1 MPHPALARK
10 APRQGEA
17 RTRSTHMNILV
28 TGALGFVGINIVHT
42 LAAKPDVTVL
52 AADARAP
59 DALARQFLGPV
70 AARVHFAT
78 FDVTDR
84 AAFHALVADA
94 GVTHIIHGAAV
105 TPSLQR
111 ERAGTTRV
119 VDVNLGGA
127 INALDAAARIPSVQR
142 FVFVSSSGVYGLTAQ
157 AAHGTIGEDAP
168 LVLDNLYAI
177 TKRSA
182 ELLTARYG
190 VLHSKPMSAVRL
202 GPIYGPMERPSAS
215 RERLSA
221 PGQLLD
227 AWRTGHR
234 VSVAGPDVMRDWTYA
249 GDVGE
254 AIWALL
260 AVPDWRYPVYNLS
273 YGRAVPLR
281 EMVDAFA
288 RQGLTASCTDQV
300 EEADIA
306 MVPAQTRTPMDGARL
321 HADSGYRP
329 QTDPVDGVARTIA
342 LEKAV
347 DSWTAEP

>member
-1 MPHPALARK
+1 V
-10 APRQGEA
+10 
-17 RTRSTHMNILV
+17 NILV
-28 TGALGFVGINIVHT
+28 TGALGFVGINIVRT
-42 LAAKPDVTVL
+42 LAAKADVTVL

-59 DALARQFLGPV
+59 DTVTRQFLGPV
-70 AARVHFAT
+70 AERVHFAT
-78 FDVTDR
+78 LDVTDR
-84 AAFHALVADA
+84 AAFQALVADA
-94 GVTHIIHGAAV
+94 GATHIIHGAAV
-105 TPSLQR
+105 TPSLQQ

-142 FVFVSSSGVYGLTAQ
+142 FIFVSSSGVYGLTAQ

-190 VLHSKPMSAVRL
+190 VLHGKPMCAVRL
-202 GPIYGPMERPSAS
+202 GPIYGAMERPSAS

-221 PGQLLD
+221 PGQLQA
-227 AWRTGHR
+227 AWRTGRR
-234 VSVAGPDVMRDWTYA
+234 VTVAGPDVTRDWTYA
-249 GDVGE
+249 GDVGQ

-260 AVPDWRYPVYNLS
+260 AAPQWRYEVYNLS
-273 YGRAVPLR
+273 YGRAVALR

-288 RQGLTASCTDQV
+288 RQGLAASWVDPV
-300 EEADIA
+300 EDADVA
-306 MVPAQTRTPMDGARL
+306 MVSAQTRTPMDGARL

-329 QTDPVDGVARTIA
+329 QTDPADGVARAIT

-347 DSWTAEP
+347 DSWTAEPQFDQS

>member
-1 MPHPALARK
+1 
-10 APRQGEA
+10 
-17 RTRSTHMNILV
+17 MNILV
-28 TGALGFVGINIVHT
+28 TGALGFVGINIVRT

-52 AADARAP
+52 ATDARAP
-59 DALARQFLGPV
+59 DALARQFLGTV

-78 FDVTDR
+78 FDITDR
-84 AAFHALVADA
+84 AAFHALVADSGA
-94 GVTHIIHGAAV
+94 THIIHGAAV
-105 TPSLQR
+105 TPSLQQ

-127 INALDAAARIPSVQR
+127 INALDAVARIPSVQR
-142 FVFVSSSGVYGLTAQ
+142 FIFVSSSGVYGLTAQ

-182 ELLTARYG
+182 ELLTARYS
-190 VLHSKPMSAVRL
+190 VLHGKPMCAVRL

-221 PGQLLD
+221 PGQLLA
-227 AWRTGHR
+227 AWRMGRSVT
-234 VSVAGPDVMRDWTYA
+234 VAGPDVTRDWTYA

-260 AVPDWRYPVYNLS
+260 AASTWRFGVYNLS
-273 YGRAVPLR
+273 YGQTVTLR
-281 EMVDAFA
+281 ELVDAFV
-288 RQGLTASCTDQV
+288 RQGVAASWVDQV
-300 EEADIA
+300 KDADIA
-306 MVPAQTRTPMDGARL
+306 MVPAQTRTPMDGTRL

-329 QTDPVDGVARTIA
+329 QTDPADGVARTIA
-342 LEKAV
+342 LEKSV
-347 DSWTAEP
+347 DSWTAEPQFD